1 MWLTKIRLAQQIE
14 QAHAEGMK
22 LPDAVMEAF
31 NRRHYEVGSN
41 GEPRIFKRA
50 GDVAEIMVEGVLTPK
65 PDFYAYYYGGG
76 NTTYP
81 EIIQSLAL
89 AGADPSIKRL
99 VLNISSPGGYVGG
112 LFDAL
117 AALEMFAKPKETFAS
132 MADSAAYAIAALGGK
147 ITATNVAAEF
157 GSVGVC
163 ATYVQYDFEKVY
175 EITSTNAPNKR
186 PDPSTP
192 EGQAVIR
199 KQLDAIEEIFVD
211 CIARGR
217 GTTKD
222 LVIADF
228 GRGEVLL
235 ANEAKRLKMIDKIAK
250 APQRSLPAENG
261 GYDSAARAEPAA
273 AASVAVPA
281 PAAPEAAVQ
290 QTPAAAAPPAPA
302 QPAPQQ
308 DASAVRG
315 GADAAKVRKPMNE
328 QELQAQHPEVYSAV
342 LNKGKVEGEKGK
354 AEAVSAAIATE
365 RDRVEGHLIMGE
377 ASGEMKIAL
386 ESVRSG
392 ATMTVALQ
400 AKYMA
405 AGMNRRDTDARA
417 ADDVAAAGALGAAA
431 GTKEPGG
438 KSMKDQIADEIEAQT
453 KGTVAA

>member
-41 GEPRIFKRA
+41 GEPRVFKRA

-89 AGADPSIKRL
+89 AGADPTIKRL

-117 AALEMFAKPKETFAS
+117 AALEMFPKPKETFAS

-261 GYDSAARAEPAA
+261 GFDSAAPAEPAA
-273 AASVAVPA
+273 TAPVAVSVPVA
-281 PAAPEAAVQ
+281 LEAATQ
-290 QTPAAAAPPAPA
+290 QIPAAAAPPAPA
-302 QPAPQQ
+302 QPAPK
-308 DASAVRG
+308 DAPAASG
-315 GADAAKVRKPMNE
+315 GAPRKKQQMDE
-328 QELQAQHPEVYSAV
+328 AQLQAEHPGLYAAV
-342 LNKGKVEGEKGK
+342 FNKGKVEGDKGK
-354 AEAVSAAIATE
+354 AEAVAAAITTE
-365 RDRVEGHLIMGE
+365 RDRVEGHLILGE
-377 ASGEMKIAL
+377 ASGEMKTAI

-405 AGMNRRDTDARA
+405 AGMNKRDRDERSEEDAA
-417 ADDVAAAGALGAAA
+417 VAAATRGAVG
-431 GTKEPGG
+431 KEPGA
-438 KSMKDQIADEIEAQT
+438 KSKKELVADAVERAH
-453 KGTVAA
+453 KGEVTAA

>member
-222 LVIADF
+222 LVISDF

-235 ANEAKRLKMIDKIAK
+235 ANEAKRLKMIDRIAK

-261 GYDSAARAEPAA
+261 GPDSAATAEVVPPGIEGNLALDVGEIQAA
-273 AASVAVPA
+273 AAKIALPPMPA
-281 PAAPEAAVQ
+281 P
-290 QTPAAAAPPAPA
+290 
-302 QPAPQQ
+302 PAPQQ

-315 GADAAKVRKPMNE
+315 GADAAKVRKSMNE
-328 QELQAQHPEVYSAV
+328 QELQAQHPELYSAV
-342 LNKGKVEGEKGK
+342 LNKGKAEGEKGK
-354 AEAVSAAIATE
+354 AEAVSAAVATE

-405 AGMNRRDTDARA
+405 AGMNKRDTSARA
-417 ADDVAAAGALGAAA
+417 ADDVVAAAATAGATG
-431 GTKEPGG
+431 KEPGG
-438 KSMKDQIADEIEAQT
+438 KTLQERVADEIEAQH
-453 KGTVAA
+453 KGGVAA